1 MSLGHYS
8 LVVLEHA
15 RAMARGALDTSDRG
29 LDPTAQR
36 DEERAHRQTRTFEVI
51 LERFV
56 DLHVKQN
63 TRDGRFAKERAA
75 TLDAAKVGEVVAK
88 GPNKKLGRPAAQRL
102 IEDHALPQWRGR
114 LLETITRA
122 EAHDPLADIVTTQIG
137 RATGCT

>member
-1 MSLGHYS
+1 MTLGPYP
-8 LVVLEHA
+8 LVSLEHA
-15 RAMARGALDTSDRG
+15 RDKAREALDTADRG

-36 DEERAHRQTRTFEVI
+36 DEERAQRQTRTFEVI

-88 GPNKKLGRPAAQRL
+88 GPNKKLGGRESGRAAG
-102 IEDHALPQWRGR
+102 RGR
-114 LLETITRA
+114 
-122 EAHDPLADIVTTQIG
+122 G
-137 RATGCT
+137 